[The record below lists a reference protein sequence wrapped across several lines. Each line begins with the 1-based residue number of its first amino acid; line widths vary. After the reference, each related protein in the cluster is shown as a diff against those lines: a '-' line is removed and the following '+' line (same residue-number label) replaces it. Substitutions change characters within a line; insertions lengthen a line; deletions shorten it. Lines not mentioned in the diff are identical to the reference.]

1 MVSHLR
7 FVRAFRVIDVH
18 KGLFKQAWLMAREP
32 KGEEHGG
39 GKLLW
44 RHAEPKRSKDKQAL
58 GSCTVLRNLKAY
70 NQAKRN
76 QCNWCCHGT
85 FWWLADINYDL
96 MSAACGFLCLIHS
109 LLVSFYTFFQ
119 IITRA
124 VDSRPGEF
132 NWQGGVCK
140 ESSICLFTFLSIF
153 TPYKK
158 SSQRA

>member
-44 RHAEPKRSKDKQAL
+44 RHAEPKRRKDKQSLQPGEEKSMQLMLPWNFLVACWYKL
-58 GSCTVLRNLKAY
+58 WPHERGLR
-70 NQAKRN
+70 
-76 QCNWCCHGT
+76 
-85 FWWLADINYDL
+85 I
-96 MSAACGFLCLIHS
+96 
-109 LLVSFYTFFQ
+109 LVSYPFTPGFFLHFFQ